1 MSPRTSRSVTRLAI
15 AASTAAIT
23 SSALAVTAAAAPL
36 PTRSAAAPAGSATH
50 TAASAVPT
58 VSPTPQHI
66 GSLGAPVP
74 VTSRVTVV
82 ADDGTDPAALR
93 ALTALLREHGVTRI
107 DRVAPGDRSGGNGLL
122 TILLGDTDR
131 ADIKKAAGDTT
142 LPTHAE
148 GYALRSTRS
157 GPHKTVVIGGVDGAG
172 QFYGVQTL
180 RQLFVG
186 SKTSAAIAGV
196 SVSDFP
202 SMPLRGTIEGFYGP
216 PWTPQARLDHM
227 DFLGNVKANTYVY
240 TPKNDPYLRD
250 EWRTPYPADKLS
262 ELKSLVTEAT
272 ANHVQFTYAVSP
284 GLSICYSSQADR
296 NALEAKFQ
304 SMYDLGVRSF
314 SIPLDDI
321 SYTKWNCAAD
331 QTTYGA
337 PGRESAAK
345 AQVSLLNEIQRNWI
359 DKHDGAQPLQMVP
372 TEYGDLTDTAYKQT
386 MRSTLDPD
394 VVVMWT
400 GTDVV
405 PPSVTNE
412 QADEVSKLFG
422 RKVFLWDN
430 YPVNDFGNTSG
441 RLLLAPYDKREAGLS
456 NHLTGIV
463 ANPMNE
469 AYASDIAVFGTADFS
484 WNDKAYD
491 ATTDWKQAT
500 SYLAGGDPAATSAL
514 QVFADLEHMAPTF
527 GATPWQPQAPE
538 LAKRVKTFWTALDG
552 GHPADAIAALRSYAV
567 QIQQAP
573 ATIRAGAVQP
583 GFVDD
588 ADPWLTATGLWGQAM
603 VAQLDALTA
612 RLGGDSDKAKT
623 LTAQSKSLQK
633 QAAAVKV
640 PEGRNNWGS
649 VPVKVGD
656 GVLDTFLTA
665 AGDLVTHPVTVK
677 VPEKALLK
685 TDGTTS
691 VPVEVTNR
699 IAGDATKVTIAVT
712 APDGVTV
719 TPATIDIGSLAA
731 GRTAKETVTL
741 GGAGSTPTAREV
753 SLTTKVDWTGSSGA
767 ESASATDDVQ
777 STCALSPTRPVAATA
792 DSEENGTEQ
801 DPVSNA
807 IDGDPATFWHTDWS
821 VAPVPSTPHWIA
833 ADLGAKRSVCGVRYL
848 PRQDGNPNGRIGKYE
863 VYTSTDGK
871 AWGDPV
877 ASGAL
882 ANTGIEKWI
891 PFGEVSARYVK
902 LVAVSEVTGQPWTSA
917 SEVSVDA
924 R

>member
-1 MSPRTSRSVTRLAI
+1 MSHPAPRHLTRAVLAATTTV
-15 AASTAAIT
+15 AATVGLTCS
-23 SSALAVTAAAAPL
+23 AAAAPMTTGSSA
-36 PTRSAAAPAGSATH
+36 PQTVSQTRRAPV
-50 TAASAVPT
+50 VPT

-66 GSLGAPVP
+66 ERIGSAVP
-74 VTSRVTVV
+74 VTSRVRLVV
-82 ADDGTDPAALR
+82 DDGTDGAALR
-93 ALTALLREHGVTRI
+93 AVTALLRAHGVTRI
-107 DRVAPGDRSGGNGLL
+107 DRVAPGDRTGGRGLL
-122 TILLGDTDR
+122 TVLLGATTR
-131 ADIKKAAGDTT
+131 SDIKAAAGDTT

-157 GPHKTVVIGGVDGAG
+157 GPDKTVVIGGVDGAG

-180 RQLFVG
+180 RQLFTG
-186 SKTSAAIAGV
+186 STTSPAIASV

-202 SMPLRGTIEGFYGP
+202 SMALRGTIEGFYGP

-250 EWRTPYPADKLS
+250 EWRTPYPADKLTQ
-262 ELKSLVTEAT
+262 LQKLVTKAT
-272 ANHVQFTYAVSP
+272 DNHVHFTYAVSP
-284 GLSICYSSQADR
+284 GLSICYSSQSDR
-296 NALEAKFQ
+296 QALEAKFQ

-321 SYTKWNCAAD
+321 SYTKWNCDAD
-331 QTTYGA
+331 QAAYGA

-345 AQVSLLNEIQRNWI
+345 AQVSLLNDIQRNWI

-386 MRSTLDPD
+386 MRATLDPD
-394 VVVMWT
+394 VVVQWT
-400 GTDVV
+400 GTAVV
-405 PPSVTNE
+405 PPSITNE
-412 QADEVSKLFG
+412 QADAVSKLFG

-456 NHLTGIV
+456 KHLTGIV

-491 ATTDWKQAT
+491 AQTDWKQAL
-500 SYLAGGDPAATSAL
+500 SYLAGGDPDAASAL

-527 GATPWQPQAPE
+527 GATPWQPQAPA
-538 LAKRVKTFWTALDG
+538 LAQRVKAFWTALDG
-552 GHPADAIAALRSYAV
+552 GHPADAIAALRTYAV

-573 ATIRAGAVQP
+573 ATIRDGAVLP
-583 GFVDD
+583 GFVHD
-588 ADPWLTATGLWGQAM
+588 ADPWLTATGLWGKAM
-603 VAQLDALTA
+603 VTQLDALTA
-612 RLGGDSDKAKT
+612 RLDGDPAKAKT

-656 GVLDTFLTA
+656 GVLDTFLA
-665 AGDLVTHPVTVK
+665 DAGDLVTHPVTVK
-677 VPEKALLK
+677 MPHKALLQD
-685 TDGTTS
+685 DGTTS

-699 IAGDATKVTIAVT
+699 VAGDAADVTVAVSAT
-712 APDGVTV
+712 DGVHV
-719 TPATIDIGSLAA
+719 TPATIDIGSLPA
-731 GRTAKETVTL
+731 GQTAKKTVTL
-741 GGAGSTPTAREV
+741 GDAGSTPTAREV
-753 SLTTKVDWTGSSGA
+753 TLTTKVDWTGSGGA
-767 ESASATDDVQ
+767 ESATATDSVQ
-777 STCALSPTRPVAATA
+777 STCALTPTRPEAATA

-821 VAPVPSTPHWIA
+821 EPPVPGTPHWIVT
-833 ADLGAKRSVCGVRYL
+833 DLGSSRSVCGVRYL

-877 ASGAL
+877 ATGAL
-882 ANTGIEKWI
+882 ANTAAEKWI
-891 PFGEVSARYVK
+891 PFAQTSARYVK
-902 LVAVSEVTGQPWTSA
+902 LVAVTEVTGKPWTSA
-917 SEVSVDA
+917 AEVSIDA